1 MAVATQPP
9 SVGAIVPWSEWRVGA
24 IATQASSNYTYGP
37 RGLAL
42 LRQGLSARDVV
53 RRLTTADPQRQRR
66 QLAIVDRRGHAAA
79 WTGANCLDHALHV
92 TGDGYSCQGN
102 ILASTS
108 VVSAMA
114 KAFETARGTLGS
126 RMLLALRAGA
136 REGGDRR
143 GLQSAALL
151 VTHREPWFESAWP
164 DHWTIFGSTATPAR
178 SRSSPVCCAWTRRKP
193 AGSSPVGPPR
203 RGAPGRGP
211 IGPGSRRADRAPLVP
226 VWQRREFRE
235 RYTARSRP
243 GPAPHRI
250 VTGVPEPNGFASGR
264 FMSRGGSRPLPPART
279 NCSAQPAHLSAVPD
293 DDPRQRDRHRAGGD
307 EDPSR
312 TEPGRTRQVNVRCRQ
327 VFDG

>member
-164 DHWTIFGSTATPAR
+164 DHWTNLRVDRHTRPIEELARLLRLDEAETRRFLARRAAQERRPRAR
-178 SRSSPVCCAWTRRKP
+178 S
-193 AGSSPVGPPR
+193 
-203 RGAPGRGP
+203 
-211 IGPGSRRADRAPLVP
+211 
-226 VWQRREFRE
+226 
-235 RYTARSRP
+235 
-243 GPAPHRI
+243 
-250 VTGVPEPNGFASGR
+250 
-264 FMSRGGSRPLPPART
+264 
-279 NCSAQPAHLSAVPD
+279 
-293 DDPRQRDRHRAGGD
+293 HRA
-307 EDPSR
+307 R
-312 TEPGRTRQVNVRCRQ
+312 
-327 VFDG
+327 